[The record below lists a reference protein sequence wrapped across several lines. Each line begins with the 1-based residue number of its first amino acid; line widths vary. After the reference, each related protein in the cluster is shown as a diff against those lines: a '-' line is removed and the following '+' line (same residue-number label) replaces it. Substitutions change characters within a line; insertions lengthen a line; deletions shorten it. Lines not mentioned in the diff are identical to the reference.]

1 MYFFVYAYLYNT
13 SAHLYFKYSSLFGY
27 YYSLGSNERESLLLN
42 LKCILLIYKRDSL
55 NDPVIIQFALTRI
68 FGLSFH
74 IRLL

>member
-13 SAHLYFKYSSLFGY
+13 SAHLYFKYSSLLGY

-55 NDPVIIQFALTRI
+55 NDPVINSIRSDPNI
-68 FGLSFH
+68 WPKLSH
-74 IRLL
+74 